1 MKLLMVTQ
9 DFPPVV
15 GGIQTYSYE
24 LARRFAAACERFEVV
39 APADRGHE
47 DVDRD
52 LPYPV
57 HRLPVRSDR
66 MAAATILALPALC
79 RGRGFDATFH
89 AQWYTAHAGLL
100 ARKLGFVERVFVA
113 AHGRELLLNV
123 LRPQP
128 VLGAGYDRIRV
139 EVLRRVDRF
148 FAVSRYTAGV
158 LEDQGVAPARITVV
172 PNGVDPDRYRPS
184 DGNAWRSKHGLPAG
198 PLIVTLCRL
207 VPRKG
212 VDTVLRSLPAVARA
226 VPSVHYAIV
235 GSGPDRERL
244 ERIVQEVG
252 EFERVTFVGRVPDE
266 EVPACLSA
274 ADVFAMPARSEP
286 PDVEGFGLVFLEAN
300 ACGRAVVGARA
311 GGVPDAIVPG
321 ETGLLVEPDDL
332 EGLAEALVELLTH
345 PDHAARLGRQG
356 RARVEAWC
364 SWDRVAEKLL
374 RAMTD

>member
-1 MKLLMVTQ
+1 VRLLMVTQ
-9 DFPPVV
+9 DFPPAV

-39 APADRGHE
+39 APADHGHE
-47 DVDRD
+47 AVDRE

-66 MAAATILALPALC
+66 MALATVVALPALC
-79 RGRGFDATFH
+79 RHKQFDATFH

-100 ARKLGFVERVFVA
+100 ARKLGLVQRVFVA

-139 EVLRRVDRF
+139 ELLRRVDRF
-148 FAVSRYTAGV
+148 FPVSRYTAGV
-158 LEDQGVAPARITVV
+158 LEDQGVAPDRITVV
-172 PNGVDPDRYRPS
+172 PNGVDPDRYRAG
-184 DGNAWRSKHGLPAG
+184 DGNAWRRTHGLPAG
-198 PLIVTLCRL
+198 PLVLTLCRL

-212 VDTVLRSLPAVARA
+212 IDTVLRSLPAVVRA
-226 VPSVHYAIV
+226 VPDVHYAIA

-244 ERIVQEVG
+244 ERIVREVDQWD
-252 EFERVTFVGRVPDE
+252 RVTFVGRVPED

-286 PDVEGFGLVFLEAN
+286 PDVEGFGLVFLEAG
-300 ACGRAVVGARA
+300 ACGRPVVGARA
-311 GGVPDAIVPG
+311 GGVPDAIIPG

-332 EGLAEALVELLTH
+332 DGLAEALVELLTD
-345 PDHAARLGRQG
+345 PELAARLGRQG

-374 RAMTD
+374 RGMK